1 MRDENFDIL
10 EVRVWLKEEDGQVL
24 IGERFRRQDGRI
36 SVTWHV
42 DPKSILGVVWVE
54 DVKDTRSDVS
64 AS

>member
-1 MRDENFDIL
+1 MRDESFGIL

-42 DPKSILGVVWVE
+42 DPNSILGVVWVE
-54 DVKDTRSDVS
+54 DVRDTRSDVS

>member
-1 MRDENFDIL
+1 MRDESFGSL
-10 EVRVWLKEEDGQVL
+10 EVRVWLIDGNDRVL
-24 IGERFRRQDGRI
+24 VGERFRRSDGRN

-54 DVKDTRSDVS
+54 DVRDTRSDVS

>member
-1 MRDENFDIL
+1 MRDESFCIL

-24 IGERFRRQDGRI
+24 IGERFRRPDGRI

-42 DPKSILGVVWVE
+42 DPKSISGVMWFE
-54 DVKDTRSDVS
+54 DVRDTRSDVS